1 MALDPSSAE
10 EVRTRVTAA
19 SMAQLSG
26 KDAVPP
32 ILQAVASTKRLA
44 DLAGT
49 SKERSAQLRGFE
61 GPIAYHPGLSP
72 VVSSIVASMV
82 MEESQNGQAIG
93 VKCGEALAT
102 FLATTSTV
110 TLMSPSF
117 QDGAELSRLLSAGLS
132 SRAAVAVALVA
143 TACLEAGSG
152 SQTAA
157 TAAYYAGR
165 KVSDASTS
173 GKVSDSS
180 QEVAGTLMHFLA
192 LKLGDLSQAGAL
204 TQAAVA
210 GVALP
215 RDSE

>member
-1 MALDPSSAE
+1 
-10 EVRTRVTAA
+10 
-19 SMAQLSG
+19 
-26 KDAVPP
+26 
-32 ILQAVASTKRLA
+32 
-44 DLAGT
+44 
-49 SKERSAQLRGFE
+49 
-61 GPIAYHPGLSP
+61 
-72 VVSSIVASMV
+72 
-82 MEESQNGQAIG
+82 ESQNGQAIG

-102 FLATTSTV
+102 FLATTSTL

-173 GKVSDSS
+173 GSTFWRTSGKVSDSS

-215 RDSE
+215 RDSEGQPSIILQISTQLQSSALFSSAQFTWTPLPATWSATEVVNTASNAGGSGGPQISAAFMHENQDQVKTALAVPFA